1 MSTPQQHQPD
11 QRAQRLH
18 RLSLVLAR
26 FALIAAIPLCTALAI
41 LLGIVFYPPPCNGGG
56 CTPLRAILPLPITGL
71 PALLLQQ
78 GPFALIG
85 LALLSLLLEFIR
97 RWQTRQRRKKAG
109 GSLLPGAPLKEPGKP
124 SETPS
129 IEPGTPPAAAPPS
142 VPAHTPKLWRRPIS
156 LVVLSLVLVALM
168 LCTLVPLSSTAF
180 NDIGEIDL
188 WSVAMASADEGWS
201 VGGFLVSVGGIRGV
215 ILHYHDGQW
224 TPMLSPAKSGLTGV
238 SALPDG
244 DAWAV
249 GFDGTILHE
258 HSGTWTQEASGTTDD
273 LSGIAM
279 ISPNEGWAVG
289 GTFPIASANNRFV
302 AGISAS
308 AAHSR
313 FSPAVASRP
322 RDDSNCT
329 ILHYTAGHWSPV
341 TCPGIDPAISPLE
354 SVAVLPDGEAWAVGY
369 EGIFHEQ
376 QGVWKQVPSPSK
388 GLRSIVLVSAT
399 EGWAVGNSGTILH
412 EQDGVWSQAPQ
423 AASPYLNGVAVS
435 STGEGWMVGGAGSM
449 LHETKGN
456 WYPDAIPAVTSNDY
470 LNAVTLLPGGQEG
483 WAVGVDQLILHM
495 HNGVWSLYSRQASSK
510 LPQ

>member
-1 MSTPQQHQPD
+1 MSTPQQPQPD
-11 QRAQRLH
+11 QRAQHLH

-41 LLGIVFYPPPCNGGG
+41 LLGIVFYPPPCSGGG

-109 GSLLPGAPLKEPGKP
+109 GSLLLGAPLKEPGEP
-124 SETPS
+124 SETLS

-142 VPAHTPKLWRRPIS
+142 VPTHKPKLWRRPIS
-156 LVVLSLVLVALM
+156 LAVLSLVLVALM

-180 NDIGEIDL
+180 NDIGEMDL
-188 WSVAMASADEGWS
+188 WSVAMVSANEGWA
-201 VGGFLVSVGGIRGV
+201 VGGFLANGGIRGV
-215 ILHYHDGQW
+215 IWHYHDGQW

-238 SALPDG
+238 SVLPDG

-249 GFDGTILHE
+249 GYDGTLLRE
-258 HSGTWTQEASGTTDD
+258 HGGIWTQEASGTTDD

-289 GTFPIASANNRFV
+289 GTYPMASVNNRFV
-302 AGISAS
+302 AGISAP

-313 FSPAVASRP
+313 FSPAVATRP
-322 RDDSNCT
+322 RDYSFCT

-341 TCPGIDPAISPLE
+341 TCPATNPLE
-354 SVAVLPDGEAWAVGY
+354 SVAVLPDGEAWSVDMMESFTSSRACGNRLRAQA
-369 EGIFHEQ
+369 EG
-376 QGVWKQVPSPSK
+376 
-388 GLRSIVLVSAT
+388 
-399 EGWAVGNSGTILH
+399 
-412 EQDGVWSQAPQ
+412 
-423 AASPYLNGVAVS
+423 
-435 STGEGWMVGGAGSM
+435 
-449 LHETKGN
+449 
-456 WYPDAIPAVTSNDY
+456 
-470 LNAVTLLPGGQEG
+470 
-483 WAVGVDQLILHM
+483 
-495 HNGVWSLYSRQASSK
+495 
-510 LPQ
+510 